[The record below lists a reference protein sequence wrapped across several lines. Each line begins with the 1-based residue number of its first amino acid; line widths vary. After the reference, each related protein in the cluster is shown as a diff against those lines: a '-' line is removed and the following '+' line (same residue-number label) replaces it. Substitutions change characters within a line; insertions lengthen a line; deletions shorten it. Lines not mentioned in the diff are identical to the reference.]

1 MNKKDLSRY
10 FSPSRLARV
19 PLYKAILAVCC
30 AVILVVGTGAGIA
43 VTAANAGANS
53 ASQPGSASLAAT
65 AAPTLSPTAS
75 PTPEPTATPA
85 PVQLALEATAVQ
97 QSLGITVMDAETG
110 APVLGEDFEVTLK
123 YTAPKKSSSKAGSS
137 SGASSSKPQ
146 KEITTYN
153 IDPKTGTLLIKE
165 VAVGDYTITVTER
178 EGYVVPGPA
187 TASVTEKVTYKADT
201 EAVKDKIKTESE
213 VGAGDIV
220 NDNKVID
227 DQTSSGFDPTKDQ
240 PTKND
245 YDYNDSKTEPVNAN
259 VYLLNDTNF
268 IQQNGKWYL
277 RNADGSRSNYYVL
290 DEKSYIKTDVNGNNK
305 FAVKATLDKAAP
317 ASVGGVM
324 GFSLASLFFPT
335 AYADENESGSSSSA
349 SNVESPVPPTEIPT
363 PEPTAEPTPVPT
375 AEPTAEPTPEP
386 TAEPTPAPTATP
398 TPSPTA
404 TPAPTPGTTPQPDTL
419 QLYDEAQRTVVAQS
433 GFMLT
438 ASTVVVE
445 NLYSGWYPSKS
456 DKQAYYDPST
466 HKKVTGEKV
475 IAGVR
480 YKFDGNGKFEGEVVV
495 SGKFKGVDVSK
506 YQGNINWNQV
516 KASGVEF
523 AIIRVGYRGYGSGA
537 LVEDPTFRQNIRGAT
552 AAGLKVGLYFYS
564 QAVNEAEAVEEAS
577 MVLHLCSGYNISY
590 PIYFDTEKVAGDTGR
605 ADYIGRSQRTA
616 NAVAFCETIRNAG
629 YRAGV
634 YSYASWFYNE
644 LNIANISQYS
654 IWIAQYRDNLTFN
667 YNYDIW
673 QYTSSGQVPGIP
685 NRVDMNVSKRNF

>member
-123 YTAPKKSSSKAGSS
+123 YTAPKKSSSKASSS
-137 SGASSSKPQ
+137 SGASSAKPQ

-153 IDPKTGTLLIKE
+153 IDPKTGTVLIKE

-178 EGYVVPGPA
+178 EGYVMPGPA

-259 VYLLNDTNF
+259 VYLLYNTNF

-277 RNADGSRSNYYVL
+277 RSADGSRSNYYVAEA
-290 DEKSYIKTDVNGNNK
+290 DQKTDVNGNK

-335 AYADENESGSSSSA
+335 AYADENESGSSSA

-404 TPAPTPGTTPQPDTL
+404 APAPTPDTTPQPDTL

-564 QAVNEAEAVEEAS
+564 QAVNEAEAAEEAS
-577 MVLHLCSGYNISY
+577 MVLRLCSGYNISY

-605 ADYIGRSQRTA
+605 ADNISRSQRTA
-616 NAVAFCETIRNAG
+616 NAVTFCDIIRNAG

-634 YSYASWFYNE
+634 YSYASWFYNQ
-644 LNIANISQYS
+644 LNIANLTQYS
-654 IWIAQYRDNLTFN
+654 IWIAQYRDNLTFD

-685 NRVDMNVSKRNF
+685 ARVDMNVSKRNF

>member
-123 YTAPKKSSSKAGSS
+123 YTAPKKSSSKASSS
-137 SGASSSKPQ
+137 SGASSAKPQ

-153 IDPKTGTLLIKE
+153 IDPKTGTVLIKE

-178 EGYVVPGPA
+178 EGYVMPGPA

-259 VYLLNDTNF
+259 VYLLNNTNF

-277 RNADGSRSNYYVL
+277 RSADGSRSNYYVAEA
-290 DEKSYIKTDVNGNNK
+290 DQKTDVNGNK

-335 AYADENESGSSSSA
+335 AYADENESGSSSA

-404 TPAPTPGTTPQPDTL
+404 APAPTPDTTPQPDTL
-419 QLYDEAQRTVVAQS
+419 QLYDEAQRTGVAQS

-564 QAVNEAEAVEEAS
+564 QAVNEAEAAEEAS
-577 MVLHLCSGYNISY
+577 MVLRLCSGYNISY

-605 ADYIGRSQRTA
+605 ADNISRSQRTA
-616 NAVAFCETIRNAG
+616 NAVTFCDIIRNAG

-634 YSYASWFYNE
+634 YSYASWFYNQ
-644 LNIANISQYS
+644 LNIANLTQYS
-654 IWIAQYRDNLTFN
+654 IWIAQYRDNLTFD

-685 NRVDMNVSKRNF
+685 ARVDMNVSKRNF

>member
-123 YTAPKKSSSKAGSS
+123 YTAPKKSSSKASSS
-137 SGASSSKPQ
+137 SGASSAKPQ

-153 IDPKTGTLLIKE
+153 IDPKTGTVLIKE

-178 EGYVVPGPA
+178 EGYVMPGPA

-259 VYLLNDTNF
+259 VYLLNNTNF

-277 RNADGSRSNYYVL
+277 SSADGSRSNYYVAEA
-290 DEKSYIKTDVNGNNK
+290 DQKTDVNGNK

-335 AYADENESGSSSSA
+335 AYADENESGSSSA

-404 TPAPTPGTTPQPDTL
+404 APAPTPDTTPQPDTL

-564 QAVNEAEAVEEAS
+564 QAVNEAEAAEEAS
-577 MVLHLCSGYNISY
+577 MVLRLCSGYNISY

-605 ADYIGRSQRTA
+605 ADNISRSQRTA
-616 NAVAFCETIRNAG
+616 NAVTFCDIIRNAG

-634 YSYASWFYNE
+634 YSYASWFYNQ
-644 LNIANISQYS
+644 LNIANLTQYS
-654 IWIAQYRDNLTFN
+654 IWIAQYRDNLTFD

-685 NRVDMNVSKRNF
+685 ARVDMNVSKRNF

>member
-123 YTAPKKSSSKAGSS
+123 YTAPKKSSSKASSS
-137 SGASSSKPQ
+137 SGASSAKPQ

-153 IDPKTGTLLIKE
+153 IDPKTGTVLIKE

-178 EGYVVPGPA
+178 EGYVMPGPA

-259 VYLLNDTNF
+259 VYLLNNTNF

-277 RNADGSRSNYYVL
+277 RSADGSRSNYYVAEA
-290 DEKSYIKTDVNGNNK
+290 DQKTDVNGNK

-335 AYADENESGSSSSA
+335 AYADENESGSSSA

-404 TPAPTPGTTPQPDTL
+404 APAPTPDTTPQPDTL

-475 IAGVR
+475 IAGGR

-564 QAVNEAEAVEEAS
+564 QAVNEAEAAEEAS
-577 MVLHLCSGYNISY
+577 MVLRLCSGYNISY

-605 ADYIGRSQRTA
+605 ADNISRSQRTA
-616 NAVAFCETIRNAG
+616 NAVTFCDIIRNAG

-634 YSYASWFYNE
+634 YSYASWFYNQ
-644 LNIANISQYS
+644 LNIANLTQYS
-654 IWIAQYRDNLTFN
+654 IWIAQYRDNLTFD

-685 NRVDMNVSKRNF
+685 ARVDMNVSKRNF

>member
-123 YTAPKKSSSKAGSS
+123 YTAPKKSSSKASSS
-137 SGASSSKPQ
+137 SGASSAKPQ

-153 IDPKTGTLLIKE
+153 IDPKTGTVLIKE

-178 EGYVVPGPA
+178 EGYVMPGPA

-259 VYLLNDTNF
+259 VYLLNNTNF

-277 RNADGSRSNYYVL
+277 RSADGSRSNYYVAEA
-290 DEKSYIKTDVNGNNK
+290 DQKTDVNGNK

-335 AYADENESGSSSSA
+335 AYADENESGSSSA

-363 PEPTAEPTPVPT
+363 PEPTPEPTPVPT
-375 AEPTAEPTPEP
+375 PQPTAEPTPEP

-404 TPAPTPGTTPQPDTL
+404 APAPTPDTTPQPDTL

-564 QAVNEAEAVEEAS
+564 QAVNEAEAAEEAS
-577 MVLHLCSGYNISY
+577 MVLRLCSGYNISY

-605 ADYIGRSQRTA
+605 ADNISRSQRTA
-616 NAVAFCETIRNAG
+616 NAVTFCDIIRNAG

-634 YSYASWFYNE
+634 YSYASWFYNQ
-644 LNIANISQYS
+644 LNIANLTQYS
-654 IWIAQYRDNLTFN
+654 IWIAQYRDNLTFD

-685 NRVDMNVSKRNF
+685 ARVDMNVSKRNF